1 MILLDFTQTIIA
13 NLMMQL
19 KMNKGEMSED
29 MLRHMILNSVRMYQ
43 KKYAPEYGELVLCTD
58 ASHTWR
64 KDFYAII

>member
-58 ASHTWR
+58 ASPTW
-64 KDFYAII
+64 